1 MVQVFAA
8 SLKEGTMS
16 PQPQPDDTKEWL
28 DLKAITHQYACV
40 SERTVREWIHRLK
53 NPLPAVQVDKKIL
66 IRRSVFDRWLEA
78 HPFRP
83 IVSID
88 IDRVV
93 DDVLHDLRKAS

>member
-78 HPFRP
+78 SRSGRSYPLIS
-83 IVSID
+83 IVSW
-88 IDRVV
+88 
-93 DDVLHDLRKAS
+93 AMFYTT